1 MLTNYTIEGFENI
14 QYQGFRS
21 LAAIEARLKKLYQS
35 YGYHQISIPTFESF
49 DQFITDNTIPGDELF
64 KFISR
69 KGKVLALK
77 PDATLS
83 VARMALSLIHI
94 SEPTRH

>member
-69 KGKVLALK
+69 KGKVLAL
-77 PDATLS
+77 
-83 VARMALSLIHI
+83 SLIGRRRVGKECRSRWSPYH
-94 SEPTRH
+94 